1 MSAAQWIDAQN
12 FAATNTDSFRPDP
25 CDFWRDLS
33 LPLPLPEA
41 QVIALCKIAT
51 RMSETCFESPSGM
64 IAVFTGSDAAGKL
77 MAAEALAYETQRTL
91 CRVDRTE
98 ISEVDGQFT
107 RIVDGA
113 CAENAILMLDNAES
127 LSDTLLQSLKTY
139 PGLSILIVDS
149 VEDAS
154 AELCEAHPCIV
165 DFPFPSDSE

>member
-1 MSAAQWIDAQN
+1 MSAAQWIDAQT
-12 FAATNTDSFRPDP
+12 FAAANTESFRPDP

-51 RMSETCFESPSGM
+51 RMSEAFFDSPSGM

-91 CRVDRTE
+91 YRVDTTE

-107 RIVDGA
+107 RILNTA
-113 CAENAILMLDNAES
+113 RSENAILMLDNAGS
-127 LSDTLLQSLKTY
+127 LSDTLLQSLKGY
-139 PGLSILIVDS
+139 PGLSILTVDS
-149 VEDAS
+149 VKNEAAEFS
-154 AELCEAHPCIV
+154 APHRYVV